1 MTSPFNREHLVAQG
15 VMPKAILLTATQSR
29 VLEFVREYRRRN
41 QMPPTQAEIQQH
53 FGWASP
59 NAVTDHLKALERKG
73 AIRIGANK
81 ARAIFDLE
89 TV

>member
-1 MTSPFNREHLVAQG
+1 MTNLAMSRAPKTVRGGVNALTVAQ
-15 VMPKAILLTATQSR
+15 VR
-29 VLEFVREYRRRN
+29 VLAFIREYRREN
-41 QMPPTQAEIQQH
+41 QMPPTQAEIQRH

-89 TV
+89 TI